1 MSIQQSFN
9 QGLMG
14 TTFLLG
20 QMPQFKQA
28 QEAAADYSRFKK
40 EGKVIEKTR
49 NLIDKR
55 AEDEA
60 KAVKTVLAEDEAEA
74 AKVER
79 ARNEA
84 EAAKAVLAKQSHE
97 FLAGFSKSS
106 DPRLR
111 AKAAI
116 ATSRLMKGNYD
127 KRISDALQNQ
137 SAQSKREQ
145 ADAKIMDRFET
156 IERNRKRELDSIRNL
171 RGQLSNRQ
179 TKRLTYKIN
188 QKYDKE
194 IDEERRA
201 QNGADE

>member
-28 QEAAADYSRFKK
+28 QETAADVSRFEK
-40 EGKVIEKTR
+40 EAGVINKTR
-49 NLIDKR
+49 DLIDKR
-55 AEDEA
+55 AGA
-60 KAVKTVLAEDEAEA
+60 T
-74 AKVER
+74 
-79 ARNEA
+79 EA
-84 EAAKAVLAKQSHE
+84 EAAKAVLAKQGQE
-97 FLAGFSKSS
+97 FLAGFSTSA

-116 ATSRLMKGNYD
+116 ATSRLMKGDYD
-127 KRISDALQNQ
+127 KRISNALQNQ

-145 ADAKIMDRFET
+145 ADAKIMDKFET
-156 IERNRKRELDSIRNL
+156 IEMDRKRALDSIRNL
-171 RGQLSNRQ
+171 RGQLSGRQ
-179 TKRLTYKIN
+179 IKRLIYKTN
-188 QKYDKE
+188 QTYDKQ

>member
-28 QEAAADYSRFKK
+28 QETAADVSKLKK
-40 EGKVIEKTR
+40 EAWVIRKTR
-49 NLIDKR
+49 DLIDKR
-55 AEDEA
+55 AG
-60 KAVKTVLAEDEAEA
+60 T
-74 AKVER
+74 
-79 ARNEA
+79 EA
-84 EAAKAVLAKQSHE
+84 EAAKAVLAKQGME
-97 FLAGFSKSS
+97 FLAGFSTSG
-106 DPRLR
+106 DPKLR
-111 AKAAI
+111 SKAAI
-116 ATSRLMKGNYD
+116 ATSRLIKGDYD

-145 ADAKIMDRFET
+145 ADAKIMNKFET
-156 IERNRKRELDSIRNL
+156 IEMDRKRALDSIHNL
-171 RGQLSNRQ
+171 RGQLSGRQ
-179 TKRLTYKIN
+179 FKRLIYKTN
-188 QKYDKE
+188 QAYDKQ

>member
-1 MSIQQSFN
+1 MRIQQSFN

-28 QEAAADYSRFKK
+28 QETAADVSRFKK
-40 EGKVIEKTR
+40 EGEVIKKTKK
-49 NLIDKR
+49 LIDESAGKG
-55 AEDEA
+55 
-60 KAVKTVLAEDEAEA
+60 TEAEKA
-74 AKVER
+74 ER
-79 ARNEA
+79 SEKEA
-84 EAAKAVLAKQSHE
+84 EAAKAVLAKQGQE
-97 FLAGFSKSS
+97 FLAGFSTSS

-127 KRISDALQNQ
+127 KRIFNALKNQ

-145 ADAKIMDRFET
+145 ADAKIMDKFET
-156 IERNRKRELDSIRNL
+156 IEMDRKRALDSIRNL
-171 RGQLSNRQ
+171 RGQLSGRQ
-179 TKRLTYKIN
+179 FKRLIYKTN
-188 QKYDKE
+188 QTYDKQ

-201 QNGADE
+201 QNGTDE

>member
-28 QEAAADYSRFKK
+28 QETAADVSKFKK
-40 EGKVIEKTR
+40 EGGVLKKTR
-49 NLIDKR
+49 KLIDES
-55 AEDEA
+55 AG
-60 KAVKTVLAEDEAEA
+60 TEAEA
-74 AKVER
+74 AQ
-79 ARNEA
+79 
-84 EAAKAVLAKQSHE
+84 AVLEKQAQE
-97 FLAGFSKSS
+97 ILAGFSKRA

-116 ATSRLMKGNYD
+116 ATSRLMKGDYD
-127 KRISDALQNQ
+127 KRISDA
-137 SAQSKREQ
+137 SKREQ
-145 ADAKIMDRFET
+145 ADAKIMDKFET
-156 IERNRKRELDSIRNL
+156 IEMDRKRALDSIHNL
-171 RGQLSNRQ
+171 RGQLSGRQ
-179 TKRLTYKIN
+179 IKRLVYKTN
-188 QKYDKE
+188 QTYDKQ

>member
-28 QEAAADYSRFKK
+28 QETAADVSRFKK
-40 EGKVIEKTR
+40 EGKLLKKTR
-49 NLIDKR
+49 TLID
-55 AEDEA
+55 
-60 KAVKTVLAEDEAEA
+60 
-74 AKVER
+74 ER
-79 ARNEA
+79 AGREA
-84 EAAKAVLAKQSHE
+84 EAAKAVLEKQGQE
-97 FLAGFSKSS
+97 FLAGFSTSA

-127 KRISDALQNQ
+127 KRISKQNQ

-145 ADAKIMDRFET
+145 ADAKIMDKFET
-156 IERNRKRELDSIRNL
+156 IEMDRKRALDSIRNL
-171 RGQLSNRQ
+171 RGQLSGRQ
-179 TKRLTYKIN
+179 FKRLTYKTN
-188 QKYDKE
+188 QTYDKQ

>member
-28 QEAAADYSRFKK
+28 QETSADVSRLKK
-40 EGKVIEKTR
+40 EGEVLKKTR
-49 NLIDKR
+49 TLIDER
-55 AEDEA
+55 AG
-60 KAVKTVLAEDEAEA
+60 TEAEA
-74 AKVER
+74 AQ
-79 ARNEA
+79 
-84 EAAKAVLAKQSHE
+84 AVLAKQAHE
-97 FLAGFSKSS
+97 FLAGFSTSA

-111 AKAAI
+111 SKAAI
-116 ATSRLMKGNYD
+116 ATSRLMKGDYD

-145 ADAKIMDRFET
+145 ADAKIMDKFET
-156 IERNRKRELDSIRNL
+156 IEMDRKRALDSIHNL
-171 RGQLSNRQ
+171 RGQLSGRQ
-179 TKRLTYKIN
+179 FKRLIYKTN
-188 QKYDKE
+188 QAYDKQ

-201 QNGADE
+201 QDGADE

>member
-28 QEAAADYSRFKK
+28 QETAADLSRLKK
-40 EGKVIEKTR
+40 EGGVIKKTR
-49 NLIDKR
+49 DLIDKS
-55 AEDEA
+55 AG
-60 KAVKTVLAEDEAEA
+60 T
-74 AKVER
+74 
-79 ARNEA
+79 EA
-84 EAAKAVLAKQSHE
+84 EAAKAVLEKQGQE
-97 FLAGFSKSS
+97 FLAGFSTSA

-111 AKAAI
+111 KKAAI
-116 ATSRLMKGNYD
+116 ATSRLIKGDYD
-127 KRISDALQNQ
+127 KQISDALQNQ
-137 SAQSKREQ
+137 AQIQREQ

-156 IERNRKRELDSIRNL
+156 IEMDRKRALDSIHNL
-171 RGQLSNRQ
+171 RGQLSGRQ
-179 TKRLTYKIN
+179 IKRLIYKTN
-188 QKYDKE
+188 QTYDKQ

>member
-28 QEAAADYSRFKK
+28 QETAADVSKFKK
-40 EGKVIEKTR
+40 EGRVINKTR
-49 NLIDKR
+49 KLID
-55 AEDEA
+55 
-60 KAVKTVLAEDEAEA
+60 
-74 AKVER
+74 ER
-79 ARNEA
+79 AGTEA

-97 FLAGFSKSS
+97 FLAGFSTSA

-111 AKAAI
+111 AKAAM
-116 ATSRLMKGNYD
+116 ATSRLMNGDYD

-145 ADAKIMDRFET
+145 ADAKIMNKFET
-156 IERNRKRELDSIRNL
+156 IEMDRKRALDSIHNL
-171 RGQLSNRQ
+171 RGQLSGRQ
-179 TKRLTYKIN
+179 IKRLIYKTN
-188 QKYDKE
+188 QAYDKQ

>member
-28 QEAAADYSRFKK
+28 QETAADVSRFEK
-40 EGKVIEKTR
+40 EGKVIHKTG
-49 NLIDKR
+49 NLINKR
-55 AEDEA
+55 AG
-60 KAVKTVLAEDEAEA
+60 T
-74 AKVER
+74 
-79 ARNEA
+79 EA
-84 EAAKAVLAKQSHE
+84 EAAKAVLAKQGQE
-97 FLAGFSKSS
+97 FLAGFSTSA

-116 ATSRLMKGNYD
+116 ATSRLMKGDYD
-127 KRISDALQNQ
+127 KRISDAL
-137 SAQSKREQ
+137 SKREQ
-145 ADAKIMDRFET
+145 ADAKIMDKFET
-156 IERNRKRELDSIRNL
+156 IEMDRKRALDSIHNL
-171 RGQLSNRQ
+171 RGQLSGRQ
-179 TKRLTYKIN
+179 IKRLIYKTN
-188 QKYDKE
+188 QTYDKQ

>member
-28 QEAAADYSRFKK
+28 QETASDVSRFKK
-40 EGKVIEKTR
+40 EGEVINKTR
-49 NLIDKR
+49 KLIDKR
-55 AEDEA
+55 
-60 KAVKTVLAEDEAEA
+60 VKTD
-74 AKVER
+74 K
-79 ARNEA
+79 
-84 EAAKAVLAKQSHE
+84 EAAKAVLAKQGQE
-97 FLAGFSKSS
+97 FLAGFSTSA

-111 AKAAI
+111 AKAAL
-116 ATSRLMKGNYD
+116 ATSRLMKGDYD
-127 KRISDALQNQ
+127 KKISDALQNQ

-145 ADAKIMDRFET
+145 ADAEIMDRFEM
-156 IERNRKRELDSIRNL
+156 IEMDRKRALDSIHNL
-171 RGQLSNRQ
+171 RGQLSGRQ
-179 TKRLTYKIN
+179 IKRLIYKTN
-188 QKYDKE
+188 QTYDKQ

>member
-28 QEAAADYSRFKK
+28 QETAADVSKFEK
-40 EGKVIEKTR
+40 EGRILNKTSK
-49 NLIDKR
+49 LID
-55 AEDEA
+55 
-60 KAVKTVLAEDEAEA
+60 
-74 AKVER
+74 ER
-79 ARNEA
+79 AGTEA
-84 EAAKAVLAKQSHE
+84 EAAKAVLAKQGQE
-97 FLAGFSKSS
+97 ILAGFSTSA

-127 KRISDALQNQ
+127 KRIYDALQNQ

-145 ADAKIMDRFET
+145 ADAKIMDKFET
-156 IERNRKRELDSIRNL
+156 IEMDRKRSLDSIRNL
-171 RGQLSNRQ
+171 RGQLSGRQ
-179 TKRLTYKIN
+179 FKRLIYKTN
-188 QKYDKE
+188 QAYDKK
-194 IDEERRA
+194 IDEERSA
-201 QNGADE
+201 QDGPNE

>member
-28 QEAAADYSRFKK
+28 QETASDLSRFRKEAVVINKTKK
-40 EGKVIEKTR
+40 
-49 NLIDKR
+49 LINER
-55 AEDEA
+55 
-60 KAVKTVLAEDEAEA
+60 VKTD
-74 AKVER
+74 
-79 ARNEA
+79 A
-84 EAAKAVLAKQSHE
+84 EAAKAVLEKQGQE
-97 FLAGFSKSS
+97 FFAGFSTSA

-111 AKAAI
+111 AKAAL
-116 ATSRLMKGNYD
+116 ATSRLMKGDYD

-137 SAQSKREQ
+137 AAQSKREQ
-145 ADAKIMDRFET
+145 ADAKIMDKFET
-156 IERNRKRELDSIRNL
+156 IEMDRKRALDSIRNL
-171 RGQLSNRQ
+171 RGQLSGRQ
-179 TKRLTYKIN
+179 FKRLVYKTN
-188 QKYDKE
+188 QTYDKQ

>member
-28 QEAAADYSRFKK
+28 QETAADVSRFRK
-40 EGKVIEKTR
+40 EGDVRNKTR

-55 AEDEA
+55 NLED
-60 KAVKTVLAEDEAEA
+60 K
-74 AKVER
+74 R
-79 ARNEA
+79 AGTEA
-84 EAAKAVLAKQSHE
+84 EAAKAVLAKQGQE
-97 FLAGFSKSS
+97 FLAGFSTSA

-116 ATSRLMKGNYD
+116 ATSRLMKGDYD

-145 ADAKIMDRFET
+145 ADAKIMDKFET
-156 IERNRKRELDSIRNL
+156 IEMDRKRALDSIHNL
-171 RGQLSNRQ
+171 RGQLSGRQ
-179 TKRLTYKIN
+179 IKRLIYKTN
-188 QKYDKE
+188 QTYDKQIDE
-194 IDEERRA
+194 QIDEERRA

>member
-28 QEAAADYSRFKK
+28 QETAADVSRFKK
-40 EGKVIEKTR
+40 ETEVINKTR
-49 NLIDKR
+49 NLIDER
-55 AEDEA
+55 VGTGTETA
-60 KAVKTVLAEDEAEA
+60 KAK
-74 AKVER
+74 
-79 ARNEA
+79 A
-84 EAAKAVLAKQSHE
+84 EAAKAVLEKQGQE
-97 FLAGFSKSS
+97 FLAGFSTSA

-145 ADAKIMDRFET
+145 ADAKIMDKFET
-156 IERNRKRELDSIRNL
+156 IEMDRKRALDSIHNL
-171 RGQLSNRQ
+171 RGQLSGRQ
-179 TKRLTYKIN
+179 IKRLIYKTN
-188 QKYDKE
+188 QMYDKQ

-201 QNGADE
+201 QNGSDE

>member
-28 QEAAADYSRFKK
+28 QETAADVSKFEK
-40 EGKVIEKTR
+40 EGRVLHKTR
-49 NLIDKR
+49 KLID
-55 AEDEA
+55 
-60 KAVKTVLAEDEAEA
+60 
-74 AKVER
+74 ER
-79 ARNEA
+79 AGTDA

-97 FLAGFSKSS
+97 FLAGFSTSA

-116 ATSRLMKGNYD
+116 ATSRLINGDYD
-127 KRISDALQNQ
+127 KRISDAL
-137 SAQSKREQ
+137 SKREQ
-145 ADAKIMDRFET
+145 ADAKIMDKFET
-156 IERNRKRELDSIRNL
+156 IEMDRKRALDSIHNL
-171 RGQLSNRQ
+171 RGQLSGRQ
-179 TKRLTYKIN
+179 MKRLIYKTN
-188 QKYDKE
+188 QTYDKQ

-201 QNGADE
+201 QDGPDE

>member
-28 QEAAADYSRFKK
+28 QETAADVSRFKK
-40 EGKVIEKTR
+40 EGEVINKTR
-49 NLIDKR
+49 NLINKR
-55 AEDEA
+55 AG
-60 KAVKTVLAEDEAEA
+60 VTEAEA
-74 AKVER
+74 AR
-79 ARNEA
+79 
-84 EAAKAVLAKQSHE
+84 AVLAKQGQE
-97 FLAGFSKSS
+97 FLAGFSTSA

-116 ATSRLMKGNYD
+116 ATSRLMKGDYD

-145 ADAKIMDRFET
+145 ADAKIMDKFET
-156 IERNRKRELDSIRNL
+156 IEMDRKRALDSIHNL
-171 RGQLSNRQ
+171 RGQLSGRQ
-179 TKRLTYKIN
+179 IKRLIYKTN
-188 QKYDKE
+188 QTHDKQIE
-194 IDEERRA
+194 EERRA
-201 QNGADE
+201 QNGTDE

>member
-28 QEAAADYSRFKK
+28 QETAADVSRFKK
-40 EGKVIEKTR
+40 EGGVIKKTR
-49 NLIDKR
+49 NLID
-55 AEDEA
+55 
-60 KAVKTVLAEDEAEA
+60 
-74 AKVER
+74 ER
-79 ARNEA
+79 AGTEA
-84 EAAKAVLAKQSHE
+84 EAAKAVLAKQGQE
-97 FLAGFSKSS
+97 FLAGFSTSA

-116 ATSRLMKGNYD
+116 ATSRLMKGDYD
-127 KRISDALQNQ
+127 KRISDSLQNQ

-145 ADAKIMDRFET
+145 ADAKIMNKFET
-156 IERNRKRELDSIRNL
+156 IEMDRKRALDSIHNL
-171 RGQLSNRQ
+171 RGQLSGRQ
-179 TKRLTYKIN
+179 IKRLIYKTN
-188 QKYDKE
+188 QAYDKQ

-201 QNGADE
+201 QDGTDE

>member
-28 QEAAADYSRFKK
+28 QEAAGDLSKFRK
-40 EGKVIEKTR
+40 EEMVIDKTK
-49 NLIDKR
+49 NLIDKVDK
-55 AEDEA
+55 EHQG
-60 KAVKTVLAEDEAEA
+60 KYP
-74 AKVER
+74 
-79 ARNEA
+79 A
-84 EAAKAVLAKQSHE
+84 EAAKAVLDKQTQE
-97 FLAGFSKSS
+97 FFAGFSTSA

-116 ATSRLMKGNYD
+116 ATSSLMKGNYD

-145 ADAKIMDRFET
+145 ADAKIMDRFEM
-156 IERNRKRELDSIRNL
+156 IEMNRKRELDSIHNL

-179 TKRLTYKIN
+179 FKRLTYKTN
-188 QKYDKE
+188 QKYDKQ
-194 IDEERRA
+194 IDEEGRIM
-201 QNGADE
+201 NGADE

>member
-28 QEAAADYSRFKK
+28 QETSADVSKFKK
-40 EGKVIEKTR
+40 EGKVIRETR
-49 NLIDKR
+49 NLINK
-55 AEDEA
+55 
-60 KAVKTVLAEDEAEA
+60 KAGT
-74 AKVER
+74 
-79 ARNEA
+79 EA

-97 FLAGFSKSS
+97 FLAGFSTSA

-116 ATSRLMKGNYD
+116 STSRLINGDYD

-145 ADAKIMDRFET
+145 ADAKIMDKFET
-156 IERNRKRELDSIRNL
+156 IEMDRKRALDSIHNL
-171 RGQLSNRQ
+171 RGQLSGRQ
-179 TKRLTYKIN
+179 IKRLIYKTN
-188 QKYDKE
+188 QTYDKQ

>member
-28 QEAAADYSRFKK
+28 QETAADVSRFEK
-40 EGKVIEKTR
+40 EGKVIHKTG
-49 NLIDKR
+49 NLINKR
-55 AEDEA
+55 AG
-60 KAVKTVLAEDEAEA
+60 T
-74 AKVER
+74 
-79 ARNEA
+79 EA
-84 EAAKAVLAKQSHE
+84 EAAKAVLAKQGQE
-97 FLAGFSKSS
+97 FLAGFSKSG

-116 ATSRLMKGNYD
+116 ATSRLMNGDYD
-127 KRISDALQNQ
+127 KRISDAL
-137 SAQSKREQ
+137 SKREQ
-145 ADAKIMDRFET
+145 ADAEIMNRFET
-156 IERNRKRELDSIRNL
+156 IEMDRKRALDSIHNL
-171 RGQLSNRQ
+171 RGQLSGRQ
-179 TKRLTYKIN
+179 IKRLIYKTN
-188 QKYDKE
+188 QTYDKQ

>member
-28 QEAAADYSRFKK
+28 QETAADVSRFKK
-40 EGKVIEKTR
+40 EGEVIKKTKK
-49 NLIDKR
+49 LIDER
-55 AEDEA
+55 AGKGTQAE
-60 KAVKTVLAEDEAEA
+60 LAERSE
-74 AKVER
+74 K
-79 ARNEA
+79 EA
-84 EAAKAVLAKQSHE
+84 EAAKAVLAKQGQE
-97 FLAGFSKSS
+97 FLAGFSTSS

-127 KRISDALQNQ
+127 KRIFNALQNQ

-145 ADAKIMDRFET
+145 ADAKIMDKFET
-156 IERNRKRELDSIRNL
+156 IEMDRKRALDSIRNL
-171 RGQLSNRQ
+171 RGQLSGRQ
-179 TKRLTYKIN
+179 FKRLIYKTN
-188 QKYDKE
+188 QTYDKQ

-201 QNGADE
+201 QNGTDE

>member
-28 QEAAADYSRFKK
+28 QETAADVSRFKK
-40 EGKVIEKTR
+40 EAGVINKTR
-49 NLIDKR
+49 SLID
-55 AEDEA
+55 
-60 KAVKTVLAEDEAEA
+60 
-74 AKVER
+74 ER
-79 ARNEA
+79 AGTEA
-84 EAAKAVLAKQSHE
+84 EAAKAVLEKQSQE
-97 FLAGFSKSS
+97 FLAGFSTSAA
-106 DPRLR
+106 PRLR

-116 ATSRLMKGNYD
+116 ATSRLMKGDYD

-145 ADAKIMDRFET
+145 ADAKIMDKFET
-156 IERNRKRELDSIRNL
+156 IEMDRKRALDSIHNL
-171 RGQLSNRQ
+171 RGQLSGRQ
-179 TKRLTYKIN
+179 FKRLVYKTN
-188 QKYDKE
+188 QAYDKQ

-201 QNGADE
+201 QNGTDE

>member
-28 QEAAADYSRFKK
+28 QETAADVSRFEK
-40 EGKVIEKTR
+40 EGKVIHKTG
-49 NLIDKR
+49 NLINKR
-55 AEDEA
+55 AG
-60 KAVKTVLAEDEAEA
+60 T
-74 AKVER
+74 
-79 ARNEA
+79 EA
-84 EAAKAVLAKQSHE
+84 EAAKAVLAKQGQE
-97 FLAGFSKSS
+97 FLAGFSTSG

-116 ATSRLMKGNYD
+116 ATSRLMKGDYD
-127 KRISDALQNQ
+127 KRISDAL
-137 SAQSKREQ
+137 SKREQ
-145 ADAKIMDRFET
+145 ADAKIMDKFET
-156 IERNRKRELDSIRNL
+156 IEMDRKRALDSIHNL
-171 RGQLSNRQ
+171 RGQLSGRQ
-179 TKRLTYKIN
+179 IKRLIYKTN
-188 QKYDKE
+188 QTYDKQ

>member
-20 QMPQFKQA
+20 QMPRFKQA
-28 QEAAADYSRFKK
+28 QETAADVSRFKK
-40 EGKVIEKTR
+40 EAGVINKTR
-49 NLIDKR
+49 NLID
-55 AEDEA
+55 
-60 KAVKTVLAEDEAEA
+60 
-74 AKVER
+74 ER
-79 ARNEA
+79 AGTEA
-84 EAAKAVLAKQSHE
+84 EAAKAVLEKQGQE
-97 FLAGFSKSS
+97 FLAGFSTSA

-111 AKAAI
+111 EKAAI

-127 KRISDALQNQ
+127 KRISNALQNQ

-145 ADAKIMDRFET
+145 ADAKIMDKFET
-156 IERNRKRELDSIRNL
+156 IEMDRKRALDSIRNL
-171 RGQLSNRQ
+171 RGKLSGRQ
-179 TKRLTYKIN
+179 IKRLIYKTN
-188 QKYDKE
+188 QSYDKQ

>member
-28 QEAAADYSRFKK
+28 QETAADVSRFKK
-40 EGKVIEKTR
+40 EGRVINKTR
-49 NLIDKR
+49 NLID
-55 AEDEA
+55 
-60 KAVKTVLAEDEAEA
+60 
-74 AKVER
+74 ER
-79 ARNEA
+79 AGTEA
-84 EAAKAVLAKQSHE
+84 EAAKAVLEKQSQE
-97 FLAGFSKSS
+97 ILAGFSTSA

-111 AKAAI
+111 VKAAI
-116 ATSRLMKGNYD
+116 ATSRLMKGDYD

-145 ADAKIMDRFET
+145 ADAKIMNKFET
-156 IERNRKRELDSIRNL
+156 IEMDRKRALDSIRNL
-171 RGQLSNRQ
+171 RGQLSGRQ
-179 TKRLTYKIN
+179 IKRLIYKTN
-188 QKYDKE
+188 QTYDKQ
-194 IDEERRA
+194 IDEERRQ

>member
-28 QEAAADYSRFKK
+28 QETAADVSRFKK
-40 EGKVIEKTR
+40 EAGVINKTR
-49 NLIDKR
+49 NIID
-55 AEDEA
+55 
-60 KAVKTVLAEDEAEA
+60 
-74 AKVER
+74 ER
-79 ARNEA
+79 AGTEA
-84 EAAKAVLAKQSHE
+84 EAAKAVLEKQGQE
-97 FLAGFSKSS
+97 FLAGFSTSA

-145 ADAKIMDRFET
+145 ADAKIMDKFET
-156 IERNRKRELDSIRNL
+156 IEMDRKRALDSIRNL
-171 RGQLSNRQ
+171 RGQLSGRQ
-179 TKRLTYKIN
+179 AKRLIYKTN
-188 QKYDKE
+188 QAYDKQ